1 MKLEIELDLNKI
13 DYDSIN
19 QQILDKLSNMDIAE
33 VYQINQVVGSAIR
46 GRVDEIINDYFRNGY
61 GWGNLSSNARTD
73 MNEVIKANIEETVKP
88 MIQEAFSK
96 FTPGELEGIIYHLI
110 PNVMVNMLTNGMRD
124 FIQNSFYGHDAQLL
138 EQAHNLIEDR
148 LRRNY

>member
-19 QQILDKLSNMDIAE
+19 QQILEKLSYMDIAE

-46 GRVDEIINDYFRNGY
+46 GRVDDIINEYFRDGY
-61 GWGNLSSNARTD
+61 GWGDLSRNARSD
-73 MNEVIKANIEETVKP
+73 VNEIIKENIEETVKP
-88 MIQEAFSK
+88 MVQDAFNK
-96 FTPGELEGIIYHLI
+96 FAPGELEGIIYRLI
-110 PNVMVNMLTNGMRD
+110 PNVMVNMVTNGMRD
-124 FIQNSFYGHDAQLL
+124 FIQNSFYSHDAQLL
-138 EQAHNLIEDR
+138 EQATVMIEDK